1 MKNAKLLLLT
11 VVLLLTLTGCRTRT
25 TVPVDP
31 IPDENGETAEDQLG
45 QTDRAE
51 EAESDSAA
59 EEDVRPDADAP
70 TATDPDS
77 DRKTYAE
84 DADAEIVPG
93 ADQALTQQGDG
104 GKTPE
109 HDANGGTTGAKDAT
123 TGELTATETVPADQA
138 ENTGADES
146 GQTAETA
153 LLYYQ
158 TLLEDSLSASA
169 SIFTGRRRRTTTLS
183 INHLTS
189 IRSS

>member
-1 MKNAKLLLLT
+1 MKNTKLLLLT
-11 VVLLLTLTGCRTRT
+11 AVLLLTLTGCRTRT

-93 ADQALTQQGDG
+93 ATRPSRSRG
-104 GKTPE
+104 
-109 HDANGGTTGAKDAT
+109 
-123 TGELTATETVPADQA
+123 
-138 ENTGADES
+138 
-146 GQTAETA
+146 TAEK
-153 LLYYQ
+153 
-158 TLLEDSLSASA
+158 
-169 SIFTGRRRRTTTLS
+169 
-183 INHLTS
+183 H
-189 IRSS
+189 RSMMPMEELPAQRMRPPVS

>member
-104 GKTPE
+104 GKHRSMMPME
-109 HDANGGTTGAKDAT
+109 
-123 TGELTATETVPADQA
+123 ELPAQRMRPP
-138 ENTGADES
+138 
-146 GQTAETA
+146 
-153 LLYYQ
+153 
-158 TLLEDSLSASA
+158 AS
-169 SIFTGRRRRTTTLS
+169 
-183 INHLTS
+183 
-189 IRSS
+189 

>member
-1 MKNAKLLLLT
+1 MTMQTREQISLEVCGVSPRLREARMKNAKLLLLT

-51 EAESDSAA
+51 EAENDPAA

-93 ADQALTQQGDG
+93 ADQALTQQG
-104 GKTPE
+104 
-109 HDANGGTTGAKDAT
+109 
-123 TGELTATETVPADQA
+123 
-138 ENTGADES
+138 
-146 GQTAETA
+146 
-153 LLYYQ
+153 
-158 TLLEDSLSASA
+158 
-169 SIFTGRRRRTTTLS
+169 GRRAYRA
-183 INHLTS
+183 
-189 IRSS
+189 

>member
-31 IPDENGETAEDQLG
+31 IPDENGEAAEDQLG
-45 QTDRAE
+45 QAE
-51 EAESDSAA
+51 QIEDAEDDPAA

-93 ADQALTQQGDG
+93 ADKTLTQQW
-104 GKTPE
+104 
-109 HDANGGTTGAKDAT
+109 
-123 TGELTATETVPADQA
+123 
-138 ENTGADES
+138 
-146 GQTAETA
+146 
-153 LLYYQ
+153 
-158 TLLEDSLSASA
+158 
-169 SIFTGRRRRTTTLS
+169 
-183 INHLTS
+183 
-189 IRSS
+189 

>member
-11 VVLLLTLTGCRTRT
+11 VVLLTLTGCRTRT

-31 IPDENGETAEDQLG
+31 IPDENGEAAEDQLG
-45 QTDRAE
+45 QAE
-51 EAESDSAA
+51 QIEDAEDDPAA

-93 ADQALTQQGDG
+93 ADKTLTQQGDG

-109 HDANGGTTGAKDAT
+109 QMPM
-123 TGELTATETVPADQA
+123 GELPAQRMRPPV
-138 ENTGADES
+138 S
-146 GQTAETA
+146 
-153 LLYYQ
+153 
-158 TLLEDSLSASA
+158 
-169 SIFTGRRRRTTTLS
+169 
-183 INHLTS
+183 
-189 IRSS
+189 

>member
-31 IPDENGETAEDQLG
+31 IPDENGEAAEDQLG
-45 QTDRAE
+45 QAE
-51 EAESDSAA
+51 QIEDAEDDPAA

-93 ADQALTQQGDG
+93 ADKTLTQQGYSFEKSVRNCG
-104 GKTPE
+104 FNNPQYGWCWRNYHVCFKF
-109 HDANGGTTGAKDAT
+109 
-123 TGELTATETVPADQA
+123 
-138 ENTGADES
+138 S
-146 GQTAETA
+146 C
-153 LLYYQ
+153 
-158 TLLEDSLSASA
+158 
-169 SIFTGRRRRTTTLS
+169 
-183 INHLTS
+183 
-189 IRSS
+189 

>member
-1 MKNAKLLLLT
+1 MKNTKLLLLT
-11 VVLLLTLTGCRTRT
+11 AVLLLTLTGCRTRT

-93 ADQALTQQGDG
+93 ADQTLTQQGDG

-109 HDANGGTTGAKDAT
+109 HQTFRK
-123 TGELTATETVPADQA
+123 A
-138 ENTGADES
+138 E
-146 GQTAETA
+146 QM
-153 LLYYQ
+153 
-158 TLLEDSLSASA
+158 
-169 SIFTGRRRRTTTLS
+169 R
-183 INHLTS
+183 
-189 IRSS
+189 

>member
-84 DADAEIVPG
+84 DADAEIVPVRTRPSRSRG
-93 ADQALTQQGDG
+93 
-104 GKTPE
+104 
-109 HDANGGTTGAKDAT
+109 
-123 TGELTATETVPADQA
+123 
-138 ENTGADES
+138 
-146 GQTAETA
+146 TAEKHRSMMPMEELPA
-153 LLYYQ
+153 Q
-158 TLLEDSLSASA
+158 RMRPPAS
-169 SIFTGRRRRTTTLS
+169 
-183 INHLTS
+183 
-189 IRSS
+189 

>member
-1 MKNAKLLLLT
+1 MKKVKLLLLT
-11 VVLLLTLTGCRTRT
+11 AVLLLTLTGCRTRT
-25 TVPVDP
+25 TVPADP

-93 ADQALTQQGDG
+93 AD
-104 GKTPE
+104 KPSRSR
-109 HDANGGTTGAKDAT
+109 GTAEKHRSMMPM
-123 TGELTATETVPADQA
+123 GELPAQRMRPPV
-138 ENTGADES
+138 S
-146 GQTAETA
+146 
-153 LLYYQ
+153 
-158 TLLEDSLSASA
+158 
-169 SIFTGRRRRTTTLS
+169 
-183 INHLTS
+183 
-189 IRSS
+189 

>member
-1 MKNAKLLLLT
+1 MKNSKLLLLT

-93 ADQALTQQGDG
+93 AFPSEEMYLLN
-104 GKTPE
+104 P
-109 HDANGGTTGAKDAT
+109 
-123 TGELTATETVPADQA
+123 ATED
-138 ENTGADES
+138 G
-146 GQTAETA
+146 
-153 LLYYQ
+153 
-158 TLLEDSLSASA
+158 
-169 SIFTGRRRRTTTLS
+169 
-183 INHLTS
+183 
-189 IRSS
+189 

>member
-84 DADAEIVPG
+84 DADAEIV
-93 ADQALTQQGDG
+93 
-104 GKTPE
+104 
-109 HDANGGTTGAKDAT
+109 HFF
-123 TGELTATETVPADQA
+123 TAQD
-138 ENTGADES
+138 ENTIWTMLPKVIE
-146 GQTAETA
+146 A
-153 LLYYQ
+153 LK
-158 TLLEDSLSASA
+158 
-169 SIFTGRRRRTTTLS
+169 
-183 INHLTS
+183 
-189 IRSS
+189 